1 MGKTGKAR
9 KKQRQKAAEIIVSP
23 PSSLEYPNLSF
34 EITHR
39 DPKSRARIGRLN
51 TPHGSIE
58 TPNYIFCGTKGAI
71 KNLSMPQMREAGT
84 DIILGNTYHLM
95 IQPGADLVEKM
106 GGLHEFNRWDGPMM
120 TDSGG
125 FQVFSMGHGSCAD
138 EIKGRNKGNCNIA
151 DRKGLLKIEEEG
163 VAFRNYRSGDKI
175 MLTPEGSIELQRQI
189 GADLIYQFDECT
201 PYHVTKDYTQK
212 SMERSMRWG
221 DRCLVEFERTQSG
234 KQGLY
239 GIIQGG
245 VHEDLRKISS
255 EYTADRPF
263 FGTAIGGCLGGCDEE
278 MIATVEACVPYIHPD
293 RPVHFLGIGRI
304 RDVFMFVRR
313 GIDTFD
319 CVMPTRIARHGM
331 ALMKGLPNERIN
343 LINARYKDDPEPLD
357 PTMDLPASRDYS
369 KAYIHHLF
377 KAQEMLG
384 MQILAQHNVAVI
396 NRLMREV
403 RAAIKTDTLDAL
415 EKEWLPE

>member
-1 MGKTGKAR
+1 MGRPR
-9 KKQRQKAAEIIVSP
+9 KKRKKAEAPLIYVDP
-23 PSSLEYPNLSF
+23 PQSIDYQNF
-34 EITHR
+34 GFDITHR
-39 DPKSRARIGRLN
+39 APDSKARVGQLK
-51 TPHGSIE
+51 TPHGTIE

-71 KNLSMPQMREAGT
+71 KALSPMQMREAKT

-95 IQPGADLVEKM
+95 IQPGADLIDEM

-138 EIKGRNKGNCNIA
+138 EIKGRNKGKME
-151 DRKGLLKIEEEG
+151 RKGLMKITEEG
-163 VAFRNYRSGDKI
+163 VAFRNYRDGSKM
-175 MLTPEGSIELQRQI
+175 MLTPESSMELQRKI
-189 GADLIYQFDECT
+189 GADLVYQFDECT
-201 PYHVTKDYTQK
+201 PYQVTKDYTAK

-221 DRCLVEFERTQSG
+221 DRCLAQFEKTHEGRQAV
-234 KQGLY
+234 Y

-245 VHEDLRKISS
+245 VYEDLRKIST

-263 FGTAIGGCLGGCDEE
+263 FGTAIGGCLGGSDQE
-278 MIATVEACVPYIHPD
+278 MIDTVEACVPYIHPD

-331 ALMKGLPNERIN
+331 ALMKGVPGERIN
-343 LINARYKDDPEPLD
+343 IINAKYKNDPEPLD
-357 PTMDLPASRDYS
+357 PSLDIPASRDFS

-384 MQILAQHNVAVI
+384 MQIMAQHNVAVI

-403 RAAIKTDTLDAL
+403 RQAIKDGTLDAL
-415 EKEWLPE
+415 EREWLAE